1 MLADV
6 KLHQRDPK
14 VGDDGTTEDD
24 SWDLASSVG
33 ATATMVAAQRA
44 LANREGLID
53 DPFAEPLVRAVGLD
67 FFIRALDGEI
77 DLEDVDPEFN
87 MRRAA
92 EGMAVRTRWF
102 DKLFTDAAAAG
113 VRQAVILAAGL
124 DARAYRLPW
133 PDGTTVYELDQ
144 PEVIDFKTKTLTGLG
159 AKPKADR
166 RTVAIDLRND
176 WPKALLDNGFDP
188 TQPTAWIAEG
198 LLIYLP
204 PEAQDLLFDRINELS
219 APGSRVAT
227 EHIPDVSMFSDE
239 RSQQIS
245 ERLKKYGSRHR
256 DGRPDLPRR
265 TQPRHRVPDRHTA
278 GTCRRRRCGMRTPP
292 TVLSSPT
299 NETIGFFADLS
310 YVSAVKR

>member
-1 MLADV
+1 MA
-6 KLHQRDPK
+6 RT
-14 VGDDGTTEDD
+14 DDDT
-24 SWDLASSVG
+24 SSVG
-33 ATATMVAAQRA
+33 ATATMVAAQRV
-44 LANREGLID
+44 LSTREGLID

-67 FFIRALDGEI
+67 FFVRALDGEI
-77 DLEDVDPEFN
+77 DLGDVDPRFSME
-87 MRRAA
+87 RAA
-92 EGMAVRTRWF
+92 QGMAVRTRWF

-133 PDGTTVYELDQ
+133 PDGTVVYEVDQ
-144 PEVIDFKTKTLTGLG
+144 PEVIDFKTKTLSDLG
-159 AKPKADR
+159 AKPTADR

-176 WPKALLDNGFDP
+176 WPKALRDTGFDS
-188 TQPTAWIAEG
+188 TQRTAWIAEG

-204 PEAQDLLFDRINELS
+204 SEAQDLLFDRINELS

-245 ERLKKYGSRHR
+245 ERLKQYGHDIEMGDLIYHDERSDVIEYLTGHGWDVSAQKTPDAYAANGFEFPD
-256 DGRPDLPRR
+256 DG
-265 TQPRHRVPDRHTA
+265 A
-278 GTCRRRRCGMRTPP
+278 M
-292 TVLSSPT
+292 
-299 NETIGFFADLS
+299 GFFANMS

>member
-1 MLADV
+1 MPRTDN
-6 KLHQRDPK
+6 D
-14 VGDDGTTEDD
+14 T
-24 SWDLASSVG
+24 WDLASSVG

-77 DLEDVDPEFN
+77 ELEEVDPEFN
-87 MRRAA
+87 LRNAA

-113 VRQAVILAAGL
+113 FRQAVILAAGL

-133 PDGTTVYELDQ
+133 PGGTTVYELDQ
-144 PEVIDFKTKTLTGLG
+144 PEVIEFKTKTLSGQG
-159 AKPKADR
+159 AKPTADR
-166 RTVAIDLRND
+166 RTIAIDLRDD

-188 TQPTAWIAEG
+188 QQPTAWIAEG

-227 EHIPDVSMFSDE
+227 EHIPDVTMFSDE
-239 RSQQIS
+239 RSQRIS
-245 ERLKKYGSRHR
+245 ERLKKYGSDIEMSDLIYHGERSHVIDYLKGHGWDVTAQTMR
-256 DGRPDLPRR
+256 EAYAANGFEFPD
-265 TQPRHRVPDRHTA
+265 DEA
-278 GTCRRRRCGMRTPP
+278 
-292 TVLSSPT
+292 
-299 NETIGFFADLS
+299 IGFFADLS
-310 YVSAVKR
+310 YVSAVKL

>member
-1 MLADV
+1 MA
-6 KLHQRDPK
+6 RT
-14 VGDDGTTEDD
+14 DDDT
-24 SWDLASSVG
+24 WDLASSVG

-53 DPFAEPLVRAVGLD
+53 DPFAEPLVRAVGMD

-77 DLEDVDPEFN
+77 EIEDVDPEFN

-102 DKLFTDAAAAG
+102 DTLFTDAAAAG

-133 PDGTTVYELDQ
+133 DDGTTVYELDQ
-144 PEVIDFKTKTLTGLG
+144 PEVIDFKTRTLTGLG
-159 AKPKADR
+159 AKPRAER

-239 RSQQIS
+239 RSQQIAD
-245 ERLKKYGSRHR
+245 RFKKYGH
-256 DGRPDLPRR
+256 DIEMKDLIYHGERS
-265 TQPRHRVPDRHTA
+265 HVIEYLTA
-278 GTCRRRRCGMRTPP
+278 HGWDVSAQTMQDAYAANGFDFPE
-292 TVLSSPT
+292 
-299 NETIGFFADLS
+299 NETIGFFSNLS